1 MCTMEGMAAITRA
14 PRPDIGPLVAHL
26 MLMRWLL
33 AAAYLPALTFFG
45 HWPLSVDIPGTSLYV
60 GLPESTTQG
69 AAHNH
74 KDHCHADAG
83 SCSDT
88 PVTTAGTVALLA
100 ESLAIEDLDSP
111 LIGMATG
118 FAAWQPQAGVAR
130 LLPPPERSFTG

>member
-1 MCTMEGMAAITRA
+1 MAAIPRA
-14 PRPDIGPLVAHL
+14 PLPGAGRRVAHL
-26 MLMRWLL
+26 TLMRWLL

-69 AAHNH
+69 AHNH

-88 PVTTAGTVALLA
+88 PVTTTGTVALLA
-100 ESLAIEDLDSP
+100 ESLVIEDLDSP
-111 LIGMATG
+111 LIGMTAG
-118 FAAWQPQAGVAR
+118 FAAWQPQAGVAP
-130 LLPPPERSFTG
+130 LLPPPERSFPS

>member
-1 MCTMEGMAAITRA
+1 MAAITRA
-14 PRPDIGPLVAHL
+14 PRPGVRQRVAHL
-26 MLMRWLL
+26 RLMRWLL
-33 AAAYLPALTFFG
+33 VAAYLPAITFFG
-45 HWPLSVDIPGTSLYV
+45 HWPLAVDIPGTSFYV
-60 GLPESTTQG
+60 GLPESSTQG
-69 AAHNH
+69 AHKH
-74 KDHCHADAG
+74 KDHCHADAS

-118 FAAWQPQAGVAR
+118 TAAWQPQAGVAP